1 MKKLDFQKT
10 TISINDLDEKA
21 DDAND
26 SEKFVCCQCAAKREV
41 CYGEMR
47 DSYVSVR
54 GTLMTLGLLFG
65 FE

>member
-1 MKKLDFQKT
+1 MKKLDFQKN
-10 TISINDLDEKA
+10 TISIDDLDETTEN
-21 DDAND
+21 AND

-54 GTLMTLGLLFG
+54 ATLMTLGLLFG